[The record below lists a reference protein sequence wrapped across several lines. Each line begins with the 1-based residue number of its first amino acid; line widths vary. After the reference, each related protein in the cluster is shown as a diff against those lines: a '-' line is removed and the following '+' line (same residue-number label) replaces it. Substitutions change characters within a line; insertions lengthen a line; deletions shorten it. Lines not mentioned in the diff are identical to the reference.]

1 MQEQG
6 SSNKKT
12 FRRIPRM
19 PKELVSAAQVQY
31 EKKRAPEVDDLNM
44 GEG

>member
-1 MQEQG
+1 
-6 SSNKKT
+6 
-12 FRRIPRM
+12 M

-44 GEG
+44 GGDRRK